1 MITDYQRE
9 LRRKNLGG
17 SDLAAVVEF
26 AKGLAPGSLSPY
38 KTAADVFWD
47 KRPDLV
53 VDPKSL
59 PEEKPTAAQ
68 RRGNTIESYITEFA
82 REALAPLTLT
92 ASQRRVS
99 KGRDKGIIAV
109 NLDWLVNETQEPGEA
124 KSCADFRLR
133 DQWGAAE
140 TDEVPFGYMVQVQ
153 SAIYV
158 TGAKQGHLFAL
169 LGWDPGMI
177 PVRYLI
183 SRDDPVIEAIV
194 DAAIWF
200 WNDHVLP
207 GIPPKGGE
215 VPPEHLL
222 KAIRTTK
229 DKQVALDAKAAALAK
244 AWKIHSAMANDH
256 KRGADALKQELLW
269 MMKDADIATF
279 PDGSGFSMKET
290 APKTIDQ
297 EKLKLDF
304 PDVWKAVRVESPRRT
319 PRYIK
324 SKSEPDDQ
332 EGE

>member
-1 MITDYQRE
+1 MLTEHQRE

-17 SDLAAVVEF
+17 SDLAAVVEL
-26 AKGLAPGSLSPY
+26 AKNLAPGSLSPY
-38 KTAADVFWD
+38 QTAADVFWS

-53 VDPKSL
+53 VDPATL
-59 PEEKPTAAQ
+59 PAEKATPFQ
-68 RRGNTIESYITEFA
+68 DRGNTIESYIIEHA
-82 REALAPLTLT
+82 RTRLAPLTLT
-92 ASQRRVS
+92 TNQRRVS

-109 NLDWLVNETQEPGEA
+109 NLDAIVNETSQPVEA
-124 KSCADFRLR
+124 KSCADFRMR
-133 DQWGAAE
+133 GEWGAAE
-140 TDEVPFGYMVQVQ
+140 TDEVPFGYMIQVQ

-158 TGAKQGHLFAL
+158 TGADQGHLFAL
-169 LGWDPGMI
+169 LGWDWSMI
-177 PVRYLI
+177 PVQYLI
-183 SRDDPVIEAIV
+183 CRDDAIIEAVV

-222 KAIRTTK
+222 KAIRATK
-229 DKQVALDAKAAALAK
+229 DKQVMLDEKAASLAK
-244 AWKIHSAMANDH
+244 AWKLHSTLANDH

-269 MMKDADIATF
+269 LMKDADVAMF

-297 EKLKLDF
+297 DKLKTDF
-304 PDVWKAVRVESPRRT
+304 PDVWKAVRVDSPRRT